1 MPGQLARNLIYVNLG
16 SVRFAGNAP
25 ENTAGNTAF
34 QIGSI
39 AGIPVSLEFHAPVL
53 TIYGRCI
60 EALQLGNERG
70 FHATGTRSKKMM
82 KRHRMTECR
91 RVTNIRGT

>member
-1 MPGQLARNLIYVNLG
+1 MPGQLARNLIYVNFG
-16 SVRFAGNAP
+16 SVRFAGDAP

-39 AGIPVSLEFHAPVL
+39 AGIPVSLEFHASVL